1 MKFITTAAVG
11 ALFAGSAYAGGV
23 TPAPVEPMVMTP
35 APVVMSNDWTGGYA
49 GLSLG
54 YGGVNVDGDV
64 FADLDD
70 DDDDDDED
78 DLINFDI
85 DGDGV
90 IGGAFAGYQY
100 DFGNFVL
107 GGELDLNA
115 ANLDFDDDD
124 FFGDDLNVD
133 FDDDGDTDD
142 GGASFD
148 QIHRLKL
155 RAGYDAGNTLIYGVV
170 GAAYAEAEI
179 FDEDYSDTGYVL
191 GAGVDYKVA
200 PNVTVGGEVLY
211 HEWNDFDDTGADFDA
226 TTVQARVAY
235 QF

>member
-1 MKFITTAAVG
+1 MEQSIKFITTAAVG

-54 YGGVNVDGDV
+54 YGGVNV
-64 FADLDD
+64 
-70 DDDDDDED
+70 
-78 DLINFDI
+78 